1 MAKYEPH
8 PLVTTVARTLA
19 EKDVGTLK
27 AEAEKKI
34 AEQRQADESAEDEA
48 YAEAYANQANLPGL
62 SLIAGYLGGSVSREG
77 VPWRLV
83 YLDARLD
90 TWLLVN
96 EDDIV
101 VHQPPTDEKAPFGER
116 DMLWVDASANLLRG
130 SGPRTNDGRFLV
142 GELTRAGDFAASSTG
157 GTFSAATG
165 LLCEATTPGCCIR
178 PRTR

>member
-1 MAKYEPH
+1 MADFEPH
-8 PLVTTVARTLA
+8 PLVTSVARKLA

-27 AEAEKKI
+27 AEAEKTI
-34 AEQRQADESAEDEA
+34 ADRRGSKGTEDEA
-48 YAEAYANQANLPGL
+48 YAEALANQANLPGL
-62 SLIAGYLGGSVSREG
+62 SLIAGYLGGAVSREG
-77 VPWRLV
+77 ATWRLV

-90 TWLLVN
+90 SWLLVN
-96 EDDIV
+96 ENDIV
-101 VHQPPTDEKAPFGER
+101 DYQRLTDDKAPMSQR

-130 SGPRTNDGRFLV
+130 TGPRTNDGRFLV

-165 LLCEATTPGCCIR
+165 LLCEATTPGCCIK

>member
-1 MAKYEPH
+1 MADYQPH
-8 PLVTTVARTLA
+8 PLVTKVARKLA

-27 AEAEKKI
+27 SEAEKKI
-34 AEQRQADESAEDEA
+34 DEQSRAGEEAENEA
-48 YAEAYANQANLPGL
+48 YAEALANQANLPGL
-62 SLIAGYLGGSVSREG
+62 SLIAGYLGGALLREG
-77 VPWRLV
+77 VTWRLV

-90 TWLLVN
+90 SWLLVDEN
-96 EDDIV
+96 DIV
-101 VHQPPTDEKAPFGER
+101 VYQRLKDEKAAVGER
-116 DMLWVDASANLLRG
+116 DMLWVNATANLLRG

-165 LLCEATTPGCCIR
+165 LLCEATTPGCCIK